1 MVVLLVGYRPI
12 ESKGGSSIYLE
23 KKNAPPHSTQ
33 QPPIFFQCKV
43 CLKLLLPTQF
53 KLRHQPTGQAEPR
66 TPSAHVTFWILCVT
80 SGFDLPAQVKD
91 YGWPDHLA
99 PPLERLCSVCKAID
113 AWLNADP
120 RNVVVLHCKG
130 GRARIAIIIAAY
142 MHYSNICA
150 RSVHTARLDF
160 KDRTV

>member
-1 MVVLLVGYRPI
+1 MK
-12 ESKGGSSIYLE
+12 E
-23 KKNAPPHSTQ
+23 
-33 QPPIFFQCKV
+33 
-43 CLKLLLPTQF
+43 
-53 KLRHQPTGQAEPR
+53 
-66 TPSAHVTFWILCVT
+66 
-80 SGFDLPAQVKD
+80 

-99 PPLERLCSVCKAID
+99 PPLERLCSVCKAVD

-150 RSVHTARLDF
+150 RSVTQPPSVQSSLVTNTP
-160 KDRTV
+160 KN